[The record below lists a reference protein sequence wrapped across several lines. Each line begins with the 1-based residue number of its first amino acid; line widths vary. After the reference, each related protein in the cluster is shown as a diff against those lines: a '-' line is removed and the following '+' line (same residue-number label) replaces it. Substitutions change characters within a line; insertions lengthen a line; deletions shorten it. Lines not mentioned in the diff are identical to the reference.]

1 MSTTSSRHRR
11 PTLAALTLA
20 LGLAIAAPLA
30 TSAQAV
36 LVTVQPTSIAPG
48 TTTLTVT
55 GSGFSPAGNGIYVV
69 FGPITEAPVYYSD
82 PSIYG
87 AFKWVHV
94 GAGESSAEAPLA
106 TDGSFSTTLDVAST
120 FTTPAGDIDCAVTA
134 CAVVTFAA
142 HGSPDRSQDTCVAL
156 AVGDV
161 MSSASPAPSA
171 SLDPCAPITAGAAPS
186 VAPGGSPAAS
196 PVVSAGVSAA
206 P

>member
-1 MSTTSSRHRR
+1 MSTASSRHRR

-20 LGLAIAAPLA
+20 LGLAIAAPVA

-36 LVTVQPTSIAPG
+36 SVTVQPTSIAPG

-55 GSGFSPAGNGIYVV
+55 GSGFSTAGNGIYVV
-69 FGPITEAPVYYSD
+69 FGPIKEAPVYYSD

-94 GAGESSAEAPLA
+94 GAGESPAEAPLA

-120 FTTPAGDIDCAVTA
+120 FTTPGGDIDCAVTA
-134 CAVVTFAA
+134 CAVITFAA

-161 MSSASPAPSA
+161 ASSASPAPSA
-171 SLDPCAPITAGAAPS
+171 SPDPCAPITGGAGAS
-186 VAPGGSPAAS
+186 SAPGGSPAPSLAAS
-196 PVVSAGVSAA
+196 PGASVA